1 MAARLTDYERVVTI
15 LTRKE
20 KAALIAYCDE
30 NNFRATQVLREALK
44 MFLKKNG
51 VVYE

>member
-1 MAARLTDYERVVTI
+1 MAAKLTEYERVVSI

-30 NNFRATQVLREALK
+30 NNFRATQVVREAIK
-44 MFLKKNG
+44 YFLKKKG
-51 VVYE
+51 IDL